1 MTATITAEALSV
13 GYDGTEIVHGVDLT
27 LEPGSLTVLIGANGC
42 GKSTLLRGLA
52 RLNRPMSGRVLLD
65 GADTRS
71 IARGAFASRVGLLP
85 QQPAAPD
92 GILVADLVARGRYP
106 HQGWFRRWTHDDDR
120 AVADALERTGL
131 VEVADRAVSELSGGQ
146 RQRVWIAMVLCQDP
160 DVMLLDEPT
169 SFLDIA
175 HQIEVMDV
183 LTELNRTRGTTIGV
197 VLHEL
202 NLAARYATRLV
213 VMSAGRVVAS
223 GPPADV
229 LTDAVVAE
237 AFGLRST
244 VVPDPVSGTP
254 MVVPRGRFHGA

>member
-13 GYDGTEIVHGVDLT
+13 GYDGTEIVHGVDVT

-65 GADTRS
+65 GVDTRS
-71 IARGAFASRVGLLP
+71 IPRGAFASRLGLLP